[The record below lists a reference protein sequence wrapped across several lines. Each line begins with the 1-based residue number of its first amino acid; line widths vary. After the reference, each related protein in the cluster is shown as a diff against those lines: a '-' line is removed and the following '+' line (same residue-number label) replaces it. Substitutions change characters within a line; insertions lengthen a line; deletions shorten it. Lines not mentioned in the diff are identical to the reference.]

1 MNYKIPATELSS
13 ELKEDLSRIEKVID
27 SLNTRRDE
35 GLSKELLDNLKRQ
48 LLIKQVYHSN
58 AIEGNKLSL
67 RETELILN
75 GMVVNERPLKD
86 EVEAKSLANATE
98 YLYSLIDGR
107 EPLTKRT
114 LLELH
119 SLILKD
125 IPNGESGTFRSH
137 DVQIKG
143 SEHKPPSFLTVEE
156 HVDELFQWMNRNS
169 HRYPPMVMGSI
180 LHHWM
185 TWIHPFSDGNGR
197 VSRLFLN
204 FFLLQKGYPEVIIKI
219 VERDKYYNSLIAADK
234 GNIAGLVELL
244 AENILETISAYEELI
259 NEDQRQKEWL
269 KKYKDLKNEEYSKVK
284 SKHSYDYEVWKNQMA
299 VFKTLFKK
307 SLQEI
312 STHLPDIEVEYK
324 DYDVITLNQYLDLLE
339 DRAVSNTGYMFV
351 KLANR
356 NNHESFTLVFY
367 FQRLYISKLLKFA
380 EEQRRNPK
388 NFRTKKVIP
397 PAIKLNISGRKN
409 GIEINL
415 NESIDLVNVGTFKD
429 QLSFGII
436 NRFEKRDPWQKP
448 RIESRTDAP
457 GDVIRKFIDQILQLS
472 FEITPNKNAL

>member
-1 MNYKIPATELSS
+1 MKYQIPSAELIP
-13 ELKEDLSRIEKVID
+13 ELKEDLSRIEKIID
-27 SLNTRRDE
+27 NLNSKRDE

-75 GMVVNERPLKD
+75 GMVINERPLKD
-86 EVEAKSLANATE
+86 EIEAKSLANATE

-119 SLILKD
+119 SLILKN
-125 IPNGESGTFRSH
+125 IPNGESGVFRSH
-137 DVQIKG
+137 EVQIKG

-169 HRYPPMVMGSI
+169 HKFPPLIMGAI

-219 VERDKYYNSLIAADK
+219 VERDQYYNSLIAADK
-234 GNIAGLVELL
+234 GNVAALVELL
-244 AENILETISAYEELI
+244 AENINETISAYEELI

-269 KKYKDLKNEEYSKVK
+269 KKYKELKAEEYTKVK

-312 STHLPDIEVEYK
+312 SAHLPDIEVEYK
-324 DYDVITLNQYLDLLE
+324 DYDIISLNQYLDLLE
-339 DRAVSNTGYMFV
+339 DRGVSNTGYMFV
-351 KLANR
+351 KMWDR
-356 NNHESFTLVFY
+356 KKHESLTLVFY

-380 EEQRRNPK
+380 EEQKKNPRNFK
-388 NFRTKKVIP
+388 TKKLLP
-397 PAIKLNISGRKN
+397 PAVKLHISGRKN
-409 GIEINL
+409 GIEIKL
-415 NESIDLVNVGTFKD
+415 NDSVDLVNVGTFKD
-429 QLSFGII
+429 QLSFGIV
-436 NRFEKRDPWQKP
+436 NRSVKRDPWQKP
-448 RIESRTDAP
+448 RIDSRTEAP
-457 GDVIRKFIDQILQLS
+457 GEVIRKFIDQILNLY
-472 FEITPNKNAL
+472 FEIQSN